1 MVVGILVPNGKEFIV
16 FVKIK
21 VNTTCFIGS
30 YYLKKTWNNLHNQ
43 GNLYKLYSIMLL
55 NGFVVRLHFWYQVVQ
70 FVWFALDIAAYNIHN
85 ELHASYKLA

>member
-30 YYLKKTWNNLHNQ
+30 YYVKKTWNNLHNHQ
-43 GNLYKLYSIMLL
+43 DNLYKLYSIMLL
-55 NGFVVRLHFWYQVVQ
+55 NGFVVRLRF
-70 FVWFALDIAAYNIHN
+70 DIKLYNLYD
-85 ELHASYKLA
+85 LH